1 MKGRN
6 LIIGLMALFSWLSAC
21 VEDAVLP
28 QPPLVV
34 PFTTEQAGIK
44 SEFEMQVTK
53 DRPYKFS
60 IQLGY
65 RHGDEGDRNRVSRL
79 AGRYGRMN
87 TKLIEPGISIPLRLK
102 INLLGPSGTK
112 LLVDRE
118 FWEQEMYAEGS
129 DRFLKTITVVRLTP
143 GRYNVSIQYL
153 KDVPELRGTPVAL
166 TIFEDWVK

>member
-1 MKGRN
+1 
-6 LIIGLMALFSWLSAC
+6 
-21 VEDAVLP
+21 
-28 QPPLVV
+28 
-34 PFTTEQAGIK
+34 
-44 SEFEMQVTK
+44 
-53 DRPYKFS
+53 
-60 IQLGY
+60 
-65 RHGDEGDRNRVSRL
+65 
-79 AGRYGRMN
+79 MN